1 MTETPETPAGGAGS
15 TAPVAPPGAR
25 FDPVTG
31 AELGAGG
38 SERKE
43 SFALQPGEPVMSFN
57 MVTSLMPLASGSA
70 PQTYRWA
77 LGLGLLVP
85 VLAAAFGFLA
95 FAFVAAALV
104 VPAIYVVYMYDVNEW
119 EDQPIAVV
127 LGAIGAAAALG
138 VGFTFLWHAGLLGDE
153 VAPVD
158 FGQGAGGVR
167 WSTLLVLVL
176 LVPVVSELLK
186 QVGPLLLA
194 SRPQFDDMIDGLT
207 FGVAAGAT
215 FAAAETIVVNRSLF
229 SSFGSIDSPDSGF
242 WVSLILS
249 AAIVKP
255 IVYGA
260 ATGIAVAAWSG
271 LGSGFDGFKPAYLR
285 GLGEALLANILFQA
299 GLYVASRVEG
309 TAGAVIGLVWGALI
323 AAVLLVRLR
332 YLLHYAVLEAALE
345 ASSKGESLKDSVRGT
360 AFCPSCEMPLLEGAN
375 FCVVCGTATR
385 AGGKVTRNRNRSD
398 DAAVAAAPSLKPTPA
413 GVAPRDNSKTAVVV
427 GAVIAAIVLGGAI
440 GQGVAAAGDDSGT
453 LTENPDIVIEP
464 DVGAGPTTEDAP
476 EPADAPGPEPD
487 PVEESTES
495 SGRLPSTAS
504 FASFVRTDA
513 AATDEETTEPDGGI
527 GGVGGGDDSGQPT
540 DEGSSTTQDIVDL
553 GICGFRVPADWTVDF
568 SEPGFAQLWGPG
580 GYFIALVTP
589 SPTDAET
596 LISDHLLG
604 LDGFG
609 VQELETTQPEAVS
622 LPTSAVVDAKTMFF
636 RGLMATQQGGA
647 TPVEGFGYY
656 FVTQDGTGITAFGLY
671 QQGAL
676 EGSPGLVDGYNA
688 MLSDMVSTIQ

>member
-1 MTETPETPAGGAGS
+1 MTTTPENPDGGAGAA
-15 TAPVAPPGAR
+15 APVAPPGAR

-38 SERKE
+38 AERKE

-77 LGLGLLVP
+77 LGLGLLIP
-85 VLAAAFGFLA
+85 VVAGALGYLA

-119 EDQPIAVV
+119 EDQPVAVV
-127 LGAIGAAAALG
+127 LGTIGAAAALG

-186 QVGPLLLA
+186 QVGPLFLA

-207 FGVAAGAT
+207 FGVAAGAS

-309 TAGAVIGLVWGALI
+309 TTGAVIGLVWGALI

-345 ASSKGESLKDSVRGT
+345 AASTGTALKDAARGT

-398 DAAVAAAPSLKPTPA
+398 DAAIAAAPSLKPVPA
-413 GVAPRDNSKTAVVV
+413 GVAPRDNSRTAVVV
-427 GAVIAAIVLGGAI
+427 GAVVAAIVLGGAVA
-440 GQGVAAAGDDSGT
+440 QGVAAAADDSDPIDQDNG
-453 LTENPDIVIEP
+453 IVLEP
-464 DVGAGPTTEDAP
+464 DLGAGPTTEDAP
-476 EPADAPGPEPD
+476 EPADPPGPTPD
-487 PVEESTES
+487 PAEEDSDESDTES
-495 SGRLPSTAS
+495 SAQLAS
-504 FASFVRTDA
+504 FSTVMGDTLTDTEGDTG
-513 AATDEETTEPDGGI
+513 TDDGTGGI
-527 GGVGGGDDSGQPT
+527 GGGPQPDDTST
-540 DEGSSTTQDIVDL
+540 SSDVVDL
-553 GICGFRVPADWTVDF
+553 GVAGFRVPSGWEVEF

-580 GYFIALVTP
+580 GYFIALTTP
-589 SPTDAET
+589 SPATMEA
-596 LISDHLLG
+596 LVSDHLAG
-604 LDGFG
+604 LQGFG
-609 VQELETTQPEAVS
+609 VQELEFTQPEAIS
-622 LPTSAVVDAKTMFF
+622 LPTSAVVDAQTIQF
-636 RGLMATQQGGA
+636 RGLMASQQGG
-647 TPVEGFGYY
+647 TFPVEGFAYY
-656 FVTQDGTGITAFGLY
+656 FITQDGTGITTFGLFE
-671 QQGAL
+671 QGAL
-676 EGSPGLVDGYNA
+676 DASTELVDGYNA
-688 MLSDMVSTIQ
+688 MLNDLVSTIQ